1 MNESPNSQDNTL
13 DLLRKS
19 NPDNPEFA
27 NSLNK
32 LCVNIITQIMTQ
44 IKEQLPIYLQNNLQ
58 NTCPTC
64 RYMQECAKYRTK
76 QILSNPEINRPIFIL
91 YHKDGIPEDIRDYL
105 SSHANTSVKEHNWY
119 LVFKMPYT
127 IDLHWDTLVKRA
139 SADKQGED
147 GKITLKKYAGPIELP
162 SLKLNA
168 IIKDIFWDAV
178 AELKED
184 KDTDFILHRIN
195 ERGEHCGEYY
205 YLLAI
210 EPKDN

>member
-1 MNESPNSQDNTL
+1 MQEALKGAAAYTL
-13 DLLRKS
+13 LSIKSDKKNPGFLDPLSEWCAMIVAQISKKTRDDL
-19 NPDNPEFA
+19 PA
-27 NSLNK
+27 
-32 LCVNIITQIMTQ
+32 
-44 IKEQLPIYLQNNLQ
+44 YLKNNLQ
-58 NTCPTC
+58 NTCLAC
-64 RYMQECAKYRTK
+64 KHKQRCVQDRTK
-76 QILSNPEINRPIFIL
+76 LILTNSEINTPGFIL
-91 YHKDGIPEDIRDYL
+91 YHKDSIPEDIRDYL